1 MRPIRPAA
9 LLLVAAAAFLLAA
22 CSSEEPGWTYAPEPS
37 ATPVPSGAP
46 SGEPSG
52 APGSPAPSGQASGAP
67 TDGPGDGEVIQ
78 ISAQA
83 VQFDQDT
90 LTVPADA
97 PFQIEFANND
107 AGVQHNVALHEGSPT
122 GPEAWRG
129 DIFAGVET
137 RVYEVPPLPAGEYG
151 FICTVHPQMT
161 GTATL
166 R

>member
-9 LLLVAAAAFLLAA
+9 LLLVAAAALLLAA

-37 ATPVPSGAP
+37 ATPVPSGVP

-52 APGSPAPSGQASGAP
+52 APGSPAPSGQPSGAP
-67 TDGPGDGEVIQ
+67 TGGPGEGDVIQ
-78 ISAQA
+78 ISAEA

-107 AGVQHNVALHEGSPT
+107 AGIQHNVEIKDASGQSLY
-122 GPEAWRG
+122 RG
-129 DIFAGVET
+129 EIFPGVET
-137 RVYEVPPLPAGEYG
+137 RTYDDIPPLPAGTYQ
-151 FICTVHPQMT
+151 FICTVHPNMIIEV
-161 GTATL
+161 TAE
-166 R
+166 